1 MLTEQERSVLSRG
14 LEFCPTPDSMDAD
27 LVKEDL
33 VALHKRLR
41 LISFSENLED
51 LAKISTQTILQPTL
65 PNLEQIIC

>member
-1 MLTEQERSVLSRG
+1 
-14 LEFCPTPDSMDAD
+14 MDAD